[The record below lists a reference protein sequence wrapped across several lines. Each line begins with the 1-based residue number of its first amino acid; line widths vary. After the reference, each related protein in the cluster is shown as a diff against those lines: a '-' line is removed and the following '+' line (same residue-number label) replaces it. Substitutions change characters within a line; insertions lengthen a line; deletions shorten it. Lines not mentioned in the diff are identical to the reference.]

1 MKATVQIVE
10 LVRNK
15 AMSTEKETIKRLRV
29 KRDGDIFMGITFSK
43 EMPKDYT
50 VTRIIDSKK
59 SFGRVTDIML
69 DACAMLGRH
78 DMLRDTTFRTMCY
91 WQLLNGFSNVIVEAA
106 YGVGN
111 DDKRTFSHVPIKGS
125 SERDLASAADT
136 QSAA

>member
-1 MKATVQIVE
+1 MNAIVQIVE
-10 LVRNK
+10 LKRNK
-15 AMSTEKETIKRLRV
+15 AMSTEKETIKRLMV
-29 KRDGDIFMGITFSK
+29 KRGKDIFMGVTFSK
-43 EMPKDYT
+43 GMPKDYK
-50 VTRIIDSKK
+50 VIRVIESKK
-59 SFGRVTDIML
+59 SEGRVTDIML

-78 DMLRDTTFRTMCY
+78 NMLRDTTFRTMCY